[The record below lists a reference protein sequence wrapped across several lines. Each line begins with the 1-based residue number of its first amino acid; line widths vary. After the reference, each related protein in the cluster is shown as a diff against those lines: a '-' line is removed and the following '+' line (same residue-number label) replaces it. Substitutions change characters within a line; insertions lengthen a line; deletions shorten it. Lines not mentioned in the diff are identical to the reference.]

1 MQEILKPTFDNY
13 KNQLELIFEDIHDFD
28 FFRRNFL
35 ERTKY
40 TQLTVLNVFKRVI
53 NTPHAS
59 DVLRNLEEE
68 MGLGYPCSHLELLYR
83 AFGYPDGKEV
93 TAETRTFIR
102 RKRTL
107 FAMENLDYILGDFIA
122 HEMAAS
128 HMLKLILDKFG
139 DEIMDRKYFDVH
151 LDGTEERHS
160 EDSLKMLELVIK
172 ENSFLAGFE
181 SFLLHQLDLFR
192 SLRWKCI
199 LMRDSKVYTYARLKG

>member
-1 MQEILKPTFDNY
+1 MQEILKLTFDNY

-28 FFRRNFL
+28 LFKRNFL

-53 NTPHAS
+53 NTPYAS

-93 TAETRTFIR
+93 TDETRAFAQ
-102 RKRTL
+102 RKQAIFSTKD
-107 FAMENLDYILGDFIA
+107 LDCILGDFIA

-139 DEIMDRKYFDVH
+139 DKIMDKKYFDVH

-160 EDSLKMLELVIK
+160 EDSLKMLELVTFK
-172 ENSFLAGFE
+172 TCFLGGFE
-181 SFLLHQLDLFR
+181 GFLESQLDLFK
-192 SLRWKCI
+192 SLR
-199 LMRDSKVYTYARLKG
+199 